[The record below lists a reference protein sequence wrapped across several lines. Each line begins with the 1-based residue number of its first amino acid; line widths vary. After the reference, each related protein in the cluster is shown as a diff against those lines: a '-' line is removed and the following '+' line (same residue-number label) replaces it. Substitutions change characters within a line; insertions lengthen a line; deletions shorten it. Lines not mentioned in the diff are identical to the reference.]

1 MKTRMYTDAKTW
13 NPFMGCLFDCIYC
26 RVSFQVQ
33 AKGQKQNCT
42 DCYNYVPHY
51 HPERLDY
58 IPSAEIVFVCG
69 DGDISFCSQEYTESI
84 IQRVSRHPMRTFYF
98 QSKRP
103 DYFKP
108 FLSQFPPNVILATT
122 LETNWDQVYHIISKA
137 PMPSKR
143 YEQLRRLDYPHR
155 VVTIEPMA
163 DFDLDIFSSWI
174 VDINPEYVWIGF
186 NSRPKQ
192 VQMLEPSKQKVLE
205 FVELLKAQDI
215 EVRGKELRGLTV

>member
-1 MKTRMYTDAKTW
+1 M
-13 NPFMGCLFDCIYC
+13 
-26 RVSFQVQ
+26 
-33 AKGQKQNCT
+33 